1 MLTENAKLNV
11 SLSDLPLSSAC
22 LDAKFRFI
30 WVNDLFAELTG
41 RSEKE
46 LLGKRCY
53 EIIGEYADDP
63 GRKGLEKVCSF
74 CKKGDSFNS
83 KKVCMI
89 ERPFKDGFLRVKM
102 LPQTDKKGT
111 PYVLGLFE
119 PITESMRAEEGLL
132 ENVRQYPILPQEY
145 HTLLD
150 TIHNAILLLS
160 PDLKIIWANK
170 YVNDLMGFSISDSSR
185 QYCFDLLKHAGKPC
199 EECHA
204 LSCIR
209 TGKPTSGKIAS
220 EDGRIWASDAF
231 PVKDDQGRVNKI
243 IMIYRDVTDE
253 IKLRAETIHAA
264 HMASLGELA
273 AGVAHEINN
282 PINGIINYARMLAD
296 KSQAGNCDPLIPN
309 EIMREGRRIAKIVN
323 TLLSFARA
331 KSEDKTLICI
341 CLHEVLYNTLSLS
354 KKLLETNGVQL
365 KIDLAESPL
374 PVNGIANQIQ
384 QVFLN
389 VITNALYALNKKY
402 PDMHED
408 KILEISGKK
417 IRRDGQPYFR
427 IIFRDRGTGIPDT
440 ILNKVYQPFFSTKP
454 AGQGTGLGL
463 SISYNIIRDHK
474 GRMQIE
480 SKEGEYTSVI
490 IELPVKCKKART
502 APMKK
507 AGNCL
512 PGPRKEKGKP

>member
-1 MLTENAKLNV
+1 MLTENAGLKVNV
-11 SLSDLPLSSAC
+11 SDLPLCAAC
-22 LDAKFRFI
+22 LDTQFRFI
-30 WVNDLFAELTG
+30 WVNNLFAELTG
-41 RSEKE
+41 MSEKE
-46 LLGKRCY
+46 LIGKLCY

-63 GRKGLEKVCSF
+63 GRKGMEKICSF
-74 CKKGDSFNS
+74 CRKEDSFKS
-83 KKVCMI
+83 KKPCMI

-102 LPQTDKKGT
+102 LPQMDKQGI
-111 PYVLGLFE
+111 PYLLGLFE
-119 PITESMRAEEGLL
+119 SITESMRAEESLL
-132 ENVRQYPILPQEY
+132 ENERQYPILPQEY

-170 YVNDLMGFSISDSSR
+170 YVNDLMGFSLSDASR

-204 LSCIR
+204 LGCIR

-231 PVKDDQGRVNKI
+231 PVKDEQGRVNKI

-282 PINGIINYARMLAD
+282 PINGIINYARILAD
-296 KSQAGNCDPLIPN
+296 KSQASDCDPLIPN

-323 TLLSFARA
+323 TLLTFARA
-331 KSEDKTLICI
+331 RSEDKTLICI

-374 PVNGIANQIQ
+374 PVNGISNQIQ

-402 PDMHED
+402 PGTNDD

-417 IRRDGQPYFR
+417 IKRDGQPYFR
-427 IIFRDRGTGIPDT
+427 ITFRDRGTGIPDA
-440 ILNKVYQPFFSTKP
+440 IIDKVYQPFFSTKP

-502 APMKK
+502 MPVKK
-507 AGNCL
+507 AENSL
-512 PGPRKEKGKP
+512 LRKRKEKGQP